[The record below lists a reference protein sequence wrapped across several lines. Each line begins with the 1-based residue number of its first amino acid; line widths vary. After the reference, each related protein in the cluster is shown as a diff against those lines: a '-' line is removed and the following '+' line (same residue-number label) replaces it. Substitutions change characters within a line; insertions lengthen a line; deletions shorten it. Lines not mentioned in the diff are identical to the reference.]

1 MDVRET
7 WHMHDNHLRNAFYKL
22 ILSNALCQSGKTDSE
37 RILRHPVRLVTSRT
51 VRTRRP
57 ATSTRIRT
65 RRRGATRAS
74 AWHPSAS
81 ARRTEPRFQVENL
94 YSPGRFHLVNSFPPI
109 LKYSMFTPLW
119 WGCTVTCKN
128 SARYPFA
135 KAQTTYET
143 FAASVVQNNVILRT
157 WHACGLN
164 SVFRTMCHSN

>member
-1 MDVRET
+1 
-7 WHMHDNHLRNAFYKL
+7 MHDNHFRNAFYKL

-94 YSPGRFHLVNSFPPI
+94 YSPVRFNLVNSFPPI
-109 LKYSMFTPLW
+109 LKYSVVHLC
-119 WGCTVTCKN
+119 GK
-128 SARYPFA
+128 
-135 KAQTTYET
+135 
-143 FAASVVQNNVILRT
+143 VVQIHVRTRHGTLLLKLKQVMKPLR
-157 WHACGLN
+157 LQL
-164 SVFRTMCHSN
+164 FRIMLF